1 MTAFTGSVPGT
12 SESRWAASRRLADL
26 SAVPVPGRDR
36 RVVVLAA
43 HPDDETLGA
52 GGLIAAAAQSGL
64 RIDVIVASD
73 GAASHPLSSTHSP
86 TALAR
91 IRAGEVRA
99 AVATLAPN
107 AQLHLLALPDGN
119 LAAHG
124 TDIRQALRDLA
135 DSHTLLVSTWRGD
148 RHPDHEAC
156 GQAAADVAAE
166 LGLALWEFPIW
177 AWHWAEPDESAVP
190 DEGGDPAAQTSSA
203 DRLPWADLRRL
214 ELPVAAQPVKA
225 RAMAAY
231 TSQSSP
237 LSDQPGDE
245 PVVPDTMLAHFRRDF
260 ETFAITSPAADR
272 VYFERL
278 YAGADDPWGLA
289 ERFYEQRKR
298 AITLASLP
306 RERFARAFEPGCAT
320 GLFTVELARR
330 CGEVVA
336 WDTAERAAELTRQR
350 LADADLLAR
359 ADTGEVPLQW
369 PEGTF
374 DLLFLSEVGYFVA
387 DLDLLK
393 RRIDACLASDGV
405 VLACHWRH
413 PGVENPHTT
422 DAVHAAIG
430 SGLALLVDHR
440 EDDFLLQVWSRS
452 GQSVATAEGIVT

>member
-1 MTAFTGSVPGT
+1 MTAFTGAVPGT

-52 GGLIAAAAQSGL
+52 GGLIAAAAESGL

-73 GAASHPLSSTHSP
+73 GAASHPDSPTHSP
-86 TALAR
+86 AELAR
-91 IRAGEVRA
+91 IRAEEVRA
-99 AVATLAPN
+99 ATSMLAPN
-107 AQLHLLALPDGN
+107 ARLHLLALADGN

-124 TDIRQALRDLA
+124 TEIRQALRELA
-135 DSHTLLVSTWRGD
+135 DAQTLLVSTWRGD

-156 GQAAADVAAE
+156 GRAAADIAAE

-177 AWHWAEPDESAVP
+177 AWHWAEPDEA
-190 DEGGDPAAQTSSA
+190 GDPAGTESSA
-203 DRLPWADLRRL
+203 DRLPWSDLRRL
-214 ELPVAAQPVKA
+214 ELPVAAQQVKA

-231 TSQSSP
+231 TSQSRP

-260 ETFAITSPAADR
+260 ETFAITAPAADR
-272 VYFERL
+272 AYFDRL
-278 YAGADDPWGLA
+278 YAGTDDPWGLA
-289 ERFYEQRKR
+289 ERLYEQRKR

-306 RERFARAFEPGCAT
+306 RDRFARAFEPGCAT

-330 CGEVVA
+330 CGDVVA
-336 WDTAERAAELTRQR
+336 WDSADRAVELTRQR
-350 LADADLLAR
+350 LGAAELDAQV
-359 ADTGEVPLQW
+359 DTGVVPEQW
-369 PEGTF
+369 PAGTF
-374 DLLFLSEVGYFVA
+374 DLLFFSEVGYFVA
-387 DLDLLK
+387 DLDFLT
-393 RRIDACLASDGV
+393 RRIDACLAPDGV

-430 SGLALLVDHR
+430 AGLALLVDHR

-452 GQSVATAEGIVT
+452 GQSVAAVEGIVT

>member
-12 SESRWAASRRLADL
+12 SEGRWAASRRLAEL

-36 RVVVLAA
+36 RIVVLAA

-52 GGLIAAAAQSGL
+52 GGLIAAAAQAGL

-73 GAASHPLSSTHSP
+73 GAASHPDSPTHSP
-86 TALAR
+86 AALAR
-91 IRAGEVRA
+91 IRAEELRT
-99 AVATLAPN
+99 ATSMLAPN
-107 AQLHLLALPDGN
+107 ARLHLLALPDGN

-124 TDIRQALRDLA
+124 SEIRQALRKLA
-135 DSHTLLVSTWRGD
+135 DAETLLVSTWRGD

-156 GQAAADVAAE
+156 GRAAADVAAE
-166 LGLALWEFPIW
+166 LGGALWEFPIW
-177 AWHWAEPDESAVP
+177 AWHWAVPDESAERV
-190 DEGGDPAAQTSSA
+190 GGASSA

-214 ELPVAAQPVKA
+214 EVPVAARQVKA

-260 ETFAITSPAADR
+260 ETFVITAPAADR
-272 VYFERL
+272 AYFERL

-298 AITLASLP
+298 AITLASLSQ
-306 RERFARAFEPGCAT
+306 ERFARAFEPGCAT

-330 CGEVVA
+330 CDEVVA

-350 LADADLLAR
+350 LADADLQAR
-359 ADTGEVPLQW
+359 VEPAVVPQHW
-369 PEGTF
+369 PAGTF
-374 DLLFLSEVGYFVA
+374 DLLFFSEVGYFVT
-387 DLDLLK
+387 DPDLLT